1 MDYLRVSLSTDQTYN
16 MKDEELKNFICL
28 TSLELGYNSSITDDG
43 VRDLTN
49 LTHLDISFQESI
61 TCDGLKNLSNLTS
74 INFEA
79 NRNETITLK
88 VFDLLPNLSVAHA
101 RHNQDIFRQ
110 LRASN
115 KDRKYKVML
124 SK

>member
-49 LTHLDISFQESI
+49 LTHLDISFQGSI

-88 VFDLLPNLSVAHA
+88 VFDLLPNLSVVHA